1 MSLLHILSEPEWTI
15 PLSGWSQ
22 KSVAT
27 VKNLASQ
34 SKQIKEAMINKFYPQ
49 MHPNKGLHKRQI
61 WTGVVQRK
69 GPYQCTVVCTKPDK
83 SIRSL
88 EASDKA
94 RHLSLFLFNFRIS
107 PTWFAASWLNGQK
120 ASYMSCC
127 SEQNCC
133 VSLDQTRYS
142 PNLFST
148 NDLA

>member
-15 PLSGWSQ
+15 PLSGWSH

-49 MHPNKGLHKRQI
+49 SHPNKGCTQQADLNKSCA
-61 WTGVVQRK
+61 K
-69 GPYQCTVVCTKPDK
+69 GPYQCKVVCTKPDK

-94 RHLSLFLFNFRIS
+94 RHLSLFLFNFRIY
-107 PTWFAASWLNGQK
+107 PTWLAASWLNGQK

-142 PNLFST
+142 PNLFCT